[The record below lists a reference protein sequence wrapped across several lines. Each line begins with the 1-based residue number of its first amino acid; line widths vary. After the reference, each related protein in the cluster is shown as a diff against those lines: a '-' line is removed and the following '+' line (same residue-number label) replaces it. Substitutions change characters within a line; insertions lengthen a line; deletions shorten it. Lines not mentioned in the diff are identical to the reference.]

1 MMVAMVM
8 VSTAA
13 IPTSS
18 TTTSTTSA
26 AAPASIAAAA
36 VAAAASITAAAV
48 AAAIAAPAPAR
59 RSGRSAATLVTTAGW
74 RLGYGSELEHDQQV
88 FAGGHDL
95 RRERLIARNVAQPR
109 ASRGTP

>member
-1 MMVAMVM
+1 M
-8 VSTAA
+8 
-13 IPTSS
+13 
-18 TTTSTTSA
+18 
-26 AAPASIAAAA
+26 AAA
-36 VAAAASITAAAV
+36 VAASAVAVATAVAATSVTAAAV